1 MPRAKR
7 LPLGPWVEGRTWFGA
22 RGAGDVMAL
31 VRWFSHVPSLRTETF
46 AFHAWGAGWSF
57 LLELNQKKR
66 RLAGPTGNES
76 YGKVQPELKLIPQKP
91 SHRARQRGCPLGPW
105 PVSRAAASAPSHPNL
120 STPGLAQGLD
130 HPGQASGSM
139 QETTSCLF
147 LASDA

>member
-66 RLAGPTGNES
+66 RGWQDPPGM
-76 YGKVQPELKLIPQKP
+76 
-91 SHRARQRGCPLGPW
+91 
-105 PVSRAAASAPSHPNL
+105 NL
-120 STPGLAQGLD
+120 MAKSSQN
-130 HPGQASGSM
+130 
-139 QETTSCLF
+139 
-147 LASDA
+147 